1 MRRTLTA
8 LAAAL
13 TLTACAPAHPGAP
26 AEPAPTAA
34 KATQPP
40 VAAPKTVLS
49 AHGDGM
55 RSTKTFTVRG
65 AWDIEYTYDCRDV
78 YGGTGNF
85 QVWNEETGL
94 ANTYINDLGAK
105 GEDVAH
111 QHLGGTLALKVNT
124 LCRWTLKVIDV

>member
-8 LAAAL
+8 LTAAL
-13 TLTACAPAHPGAP
+13 TLAACTPAQTNPP
-26 AEPAPTAA
+26 AEPAPTTVS
-34 KATQPP
+34 ATT
-40 VAAPKTVLS
+40 APASSKVVLTVK
-49 AHGDGM
+49 GDGGK
-55 RSTKTFTVRG
+55 STKTFTVRG
-65 AWDIEYTYDCRDV
+65 DWDIEYTYDCRDV

-105 GEDVAH
+105 GDDVAH